1 MEKKT
6 ESPQSLPNL
15 KNAKTPREKIL
26 AYMNCMNET
35 QLKKLLSMA
44 EMIFTR

>member
-6 ESPQSLPNL
+6 ELSSSLPNL
-15 KNAKTPREKIL
+15 KEAKTSREKIL
-26 AYMNCMNET
+26 AYIDCMSEN
-35 QLKKLLSMA
+35 QLKRLLSMA

>member
-6 ESPQSLPNL
+6 EHSLSLPNF
-15 KNAKTPREKIL
+15 KEAKTSREKIL
-26 AYMNCMNET
+26 AYMDCMNEI
-35 QLKKLLSMA
+35 QIKRLLSMA